1 MRKNKLVMKQ
11 IFLFILVLSSIIVGC
26 EKENSSPTIV
36 DLGYNYFPVDSGIE
50 RIYKIDSVYWDA
62 FNSGLKDSV
71 SYEVK
76 DVCSGTFLDA
86 QGRLTYRI
94 ERYKKD
100 TTTNSW
106 IIWKVYSENLTSA
119 TAERTYD
126 NVRYIKLAFAA
137 KLGTKWN
144 GNSFNTLDPQEY
156 EIISTDDNVSLNGEN
171 FSNVLTVLQ
180 KEDFNAINQTYA
192 EEKYSKGIGM
202 IFRRDKNINTTFG
215 TVITGGYDYTE
226 TLISYANLP

>member
-1 MRKNKLVMKQ
+1 MQKNLYVMKQ
-11 IFLFILVLSSIIVGC
+11 LFAFVLVVSIVIVGC
-26 EKENSSPTIV
+26 KKENSSPASV
-36 DLGYNYFPVDSGIE
+36 DLGYDYFPVDSGIE
-50 RIYKIDSVYWDA
+50 RVYKIDSIYWDA
-62 FNSGLKDSV
+62 FNAGLQDSV

-76 DVCSGTFLDA
+76 DICTGTFLDA

-94 ERYKKD
+94 ERFKKD
-100 TTTNSW
+100 ATSNTWN
-106 IIWKVYSENLTSA
+106 IWKVYSENVTST

-126 NVRYIKLAFAA
+126 NVRFVKLAFAA

-144 GNSFNTLDPQEY
+144 GNSFNTLDAQDY
-156 EIISTDDNVSLNGEN
+156 EIISTGDDVILAGQN
-171 FSNVLTVLQ
+171 FSDVLTVLQ

-215 TVITGGYDYTE
+215 TIITGGYDYTE
-226 TLISYANLP
+226 TLISYANIP

>member
-1 MRKNKLVMKQ
+1 MKKKSQVMKPLL
-11 IFLFILVLSSIIVGC
+11 IFVLFLSSIIVGC
-26 EKENSSPTIV
+26 EKENNAPTTV
-36 DLGYNYFPVDSGIE
+36 DLGYDYFPVDSGIE
-50 RIYKIDSVYWDA
+50 RIYKIDSIYWDA
-62 FNSGLKDSV
+62 FNSGIKDSV

-76 DVCSGTFLDA
+76 DICSGTFLDA

-100 TTTNSW
+100 TVTNSW
-106 IIWKVYSENLTSA
+106 NIWKVYSENLTA
-119 TAERTYD
+119 TTAERTYD
-126 NVRYIKLAFAA
+126 NVRFIKLAFAA

-144 GNSFNTLDPQEY
+144 GNSYNTLDAQDY
-156 EIISTDDNVSLNGEN
+156 EIIGTDDDVSLDGQN
-171 FSNVLTVLQ
+171 FNSVLTVLQ
-180 KEDFNAINQTYA
+180 KEDINAINQTYA

-215 TVITGGYDYTE
+215 TIITGGYDYTE